1 MLGWVAKNAGVISK
15 DHTLRITATGR
26 QPFLANA
33 NIGVEGP
40 VQVRLQFARQR
51 MGKGVCN
58 GALRIRKG
66 FLRPASELS
75 HQWRRMARIGCAAE
89 RERTASTPA
98 LSCLPRRSRLT
109 WTGSN

>member
-40 VQVRLQFARQR
+40 VQVRLRIRTAKNGEGRLQWRTKDQEGFPETSERASS
-51 MGKGVCN
+51 MAAN
-58 GALRIRKG
+58 GA
-66 FLRPASELS
+66 
-75 HQWRRMARIGCAAE
+75 IGCAEQCGPCPGGAD
-89 RERTASTPA
+89 
-98 LSCLPRRSRLT
+98 
-109 WTGSN
+109 